1 MIVYFAKSLDRPLE
15 IVGLK
20 GKWLTVFIA
29 LAGASVLIAIVA
41 GVATTSSVGISAAIL
56 LIVVSFLLVLS
67 LQGKTSS
74 RQIAQQKASVKIYP
88 YVRWN
93 ECLTRILLPDLMAER
108 RKEPCEGL
116 SCKVDGKTR
125 ELCSWC
131 SYKKIEVP
139 VKEEEK

>member
-1 MIVYFAKSLDRPLE
+1 MMYNFAKSLDRPME

-29 LAGASVLIAIVA
+29 MAGGGVLVAIIA
-41 GVATTSSVGISAAIL
+41 GVATTSAVGISAAIL
-56 LIVVSFLLVLS
+56 LVVVSFLLCLS

-74 RQIAQQKASVKIYP
+74 RQMARQKASAKIYK

-93 ECLTRILLPDLMAER
+93 ECIARILLPDPMAER

-116 SCKVDGKTR
+116 TCKVDGQIR

-131 SYKKIEVP
+131 SYKKLNVK
-139 VKEEEK
+139 KEE